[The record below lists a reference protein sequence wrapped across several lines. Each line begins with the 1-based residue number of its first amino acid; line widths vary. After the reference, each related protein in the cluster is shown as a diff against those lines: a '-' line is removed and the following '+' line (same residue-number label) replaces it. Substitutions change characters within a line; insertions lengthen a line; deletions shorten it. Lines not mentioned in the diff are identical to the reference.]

1 MSEAAKG
8 KLSVSQV
15 LAEADALR
23 KRARPESSEKANAF
37 IQTNVFAQIMLNQ
50 ELSPEAKRDAMVSA
64 LTFEKDATKEQ
75 NRAKQQAFEEFKEYL
90 QEQRKIL
97 NREGIK
103 LQDTEAFAELQHYP
117 R

>member
-37 IQTNVFAQIMLNQ
+37 VQTNVFAQIIL
-50 ELSPEAKRDAMVSA
+50 EPRS
-64 LTFEKDATKEQ
+64 
-75 NRAKQQAFEEFKEYL
+75 QARRYG
-90 QEQRKIL
+90 QRP
-97 NREGIK
+97 
-103 LQDTEAFAELQHYP
+103 HV
-117 R
+117 